1 MLYFIIL
8 LIKKTEQKP
17 QHYCFQ
23 VLIKIETEIEK
34 LRIVVRS
41 DRQMNKDVGIK
52 KKLLLLFLNYN
63 PLWLVASFLNI
74 CLTILWDFSLT
85 IFTTP
90 IPSSKLDFYKWQ
102 LLTVISVVQIQT
114 VHFKKVQ
121 FDSMCK
127 YSYTL
132 VN

>member
-1 MLYFIIL
+1 MLYFIFL

-63 PLWLVASFLNI
+63 PLW
-74 CLTILWDFSLT
+74 
-85 IFTTP
+85 
-90 IPSSKLDFYKWQ
+90 
-102 LLTVISVVQIQT
+102 
-114 VHFKKVQ
+114 
-121 FDSMCK
+121 
-127 YSYTL
+127 
-132 VN
+132 